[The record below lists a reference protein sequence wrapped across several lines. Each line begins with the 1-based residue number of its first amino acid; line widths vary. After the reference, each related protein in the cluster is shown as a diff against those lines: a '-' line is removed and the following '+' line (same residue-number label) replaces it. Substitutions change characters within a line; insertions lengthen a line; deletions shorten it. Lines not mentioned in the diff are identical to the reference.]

1 MTIPDPTARS
11 LITLASAA
19 DYLGLPVDAVRAL
32 VGASYLEP
40 AHEGPDGPLF
50 PMVDLKAFLARNAD
64 NGAGNFLL
72 ADTEAVGPASPE
84 ALLDLLG
91 ARAGEM
97 AHRAFDIFSAA
108 FPDARTWSLSQRARF
123 VEQAKGR
130 FEAILAVTGH
140 GSAVDKALEGDL
152 EQVGAAAAAD
162 EAPLSQLLAV
172 LRISRDVVLQ
182 TAIEVVES
190 RGVEW
195 ALALSLLLTRVL
207 PAMDRLTDALARGYW
222 STRLQGEGGGV
233 G

>member
-1 MTIPDPTARS
+1 MTTPDHAPRS
-11 LITLASAA
+11 LITLSSAA
-19 DYLGLPVDAVRAL
+19 DYLGLPVEAVRAL

-40 AHEGPDGPLF
+40 AQEGPEGPLF

-64 NGAGNFLL
+64 NGAGNLSVPEP
-72 ADTEAVGPASPE
+72 ATSGPASPE

-97 AHRAFDIFSAA
+97 AHRAFDIFSSA

-140 GSAVDKALEGDL
+140 GSAVDKALESDL
-152 EQVGAAAAAD
+152 EEVGAAAAAD
-162 EAPLSQLLAV
+162 DAPLSQLLAV

-182 TAIEVVES
+182 TAVEVVES
-190 RGVEW
+190 RGVDW
-195 ALALSLLLTRVL
+195 ALSLSLLLTRVL
-207 PAMDRLTDALARGYW
+207 PAMDRLTDALSRGYW
-222 STRLQGEGGGV
+222 TTLLREGGGA
-233 G
+233 

>member
-1 MTIPDPTARS
+1 MPDPRSRS

-32 VGASYLEP
+32 VDASYLEP
-40 AHEGPDGPLF
+40 AQEGPDGPLF

-64 NGAGNFLL
+64 NGAGNLL
-72 ADTEAVGPASPE
+72 LTDPEAAGPD

-91 ARAGEM
+91 ARSGEM

-108 FPDARTWSLSQRARF
+108 VPDARTWSLSQRARF

-140 GSAVDKALEGDL
+140 GSAVDRALEGDL
-152 EQVGAAAAAD
+152 EKVGAAAAAD

-182 TAIEVVES
+182 TAVEVVE
-190 RGVEW
+190 RKGVEW

-207 PAMDRLTDALARGYW
+207 PAMDRLTDALSRGYW
-222 STRLQGEGGGV
+222 STRLQGERGGSG
-233 G
+233 